1 MAIEFYDPLTGPAAG
16 GPPIGGSGTTGR
28 LAKFTAPSTIGDS
41 VVTELAGNIGINNTN
56 PQRIL
61 DARVVANVHLG
72 LDQGVTDPTA
82 IQLSALNDGAIAGI
96 PMEFRATKY
105 IFGLGNVGIGVA
117 AAEKLDVAGNIQMAG
132 NLLPEATG
140 TRNLGSATRRFA
152 ALFLSSNIDYTSDLI
167 FAVSTVEKA
176 RITTAG
182 AVSAL
187 SFSGSGAGL
196 TSLDAGNISSGT
208 LAVTRGGTGTGT
220 AFSAGSIVF
229 ATPGGSYAQNNTKLF
244 WDNSNFRLGIG
255 TIGPTESL
263 YVGNGGNIA
272 VDSNSG
278 IGFGTR
284 AEQLVGDNST
294 HFLRFDTNNSEKMR
308 LVSSGN
314 LGVGTTNPL
323 ATLQLNDTGAS
334 LNLGG
339 TPTAN
344 GSGAVRF
351 INSNS
356 VKNWKISTNDTIVG
370 DIEFA
375 PSTAAGG
382 STWASPVVTMNATG
396 SVLKSFGI
404 VESTT
409 GGFKFPDATVQ
420 TTAATGLTL
429 PTRQT
434 LTSGTG
440 ATYTTP
446 ANVRQLKIRMV
457 GAGGGGGATGGG
469 AVAGGNGGSSSFGT
483 LLIAGGNG
491 GPANVGGAA
500 YVRGGDAGGSGSGPY
515 NLIISGSGGGG
526 GIAATNAFSGH
537 GGDSA
542 FFGGGG
548 RSSVSTGINGDIGAG
563 GSGSGGSAGGG
574 AGGGGGAAGIEAT
587 INSPAASYTY
597 TVGAAGAAGTG
608 VSNGGA
614 GGPGVIIVDEYY

>member
-16 GPPIGGSGTTGR
+16 GPPVGGSGTAGQ
-28 LAKFTAPSTIGDS
+28 LAKFIAPSTLGDS
-41 VVTELAGNIGINNTN
+41 IVTELSGKIGINTTS
-56 PQRIL
+56 PQRLL
-61 DARVVANVHLG
+61 DVKAATNVHIAVE
-72 LDQGVTDPTA
+72 QGSSDATA
-82 IQLSALNDGAIAGI
+82 AQIVALNDGAIAVI
-96 PMEFRATKY
+96 PMELRASK
-105 IFGLGNVGIGVA
+105 FNLSNGNVGIGIVTA
-117 AAEKLDVAGNIQMAG
+117 AQKLDVSGNIQMAG
-132 NLLPEATG
+132 DLLPEATG
-140 TRNLGSATRRFA
+140 TRSLGSSSRRFA
-152 ALFLSSNIDYTSDLI
+152 ALFLSSNIDYTSDLV

-182 AVSAL
+182 AISAL

-220 AFSAGSIVF
+220 AFSTGSVVF

-272 VDSNSG
+272 VDSNSA

-308 LVSSGN
+308 LISSGN

-344 GSGAVRF
+344 GSGALRF

-429 PTRQT
+429 PTRQV

-446 ANVRQLKIRMV
+446 ASVRQLRIRMV
-457 GAGGGGGATGGG
+457 GGGGGGGGNTTSSGGTGGTTTFNSINALGGGGGPASSGLFLAGGQSGGGGTGTASIRFNGSAGGSGINNTGGSSGHGGGSGFFGGGARPTIGAGEGGERGAGGSGAGGNANGGAAGGGGGEG
-469 AVAGGNGGSSSFGT
+469 AE
-483 LLIAGGNG
+483 
-491 GPANVGGAA
+491 
-500 YVRGGDAGGSGSGPY
+500 
-515 NLIISGSGGGG
+515 II
-526 GIAATNAFSGH
+526 
-537 GGDSA
+537 
-542 FFGGGG
+542 
-548 RSSVSTGINGDIGAG
+548 
-563 GSGSGGSAGGG
+563 
-574 AGGGGGAAGIEAT
+574 

-597 TVGAAGAAGTG
+597 TVGAAGTAGTG
-608 VSNGGA
+608 APGGGA
-614 GGPGVIIVDEYY
+614 GGAGLIIVDEYY